1 MKKIKIMI
9 FAVVTVS
16 SIISCKKQLDV
27 KNPNQPTP
35 ESATTEA
42 GIIALAQGGV
52 YRNGFV
58 NLKYSDGVYGFF
70 WSGAMGFHEMMGDA
84 IQVEAANAFINQI
97 GCPDKVILDPPALTV
112 VLNPNSPKTQYALIR
127 QVINFNS
134 NQGQNTLYYEWA
146 YMYSMINACNAI
158 LDLADKAVFA
168 VEPATKK
175 ATIQAWA
182 NWWKGFA
189 YARIGSIYY
198 AGIINNVSAST
209 NGNYVTKE
217 AIIAESNR
225 VLDLATNALNAATN
239 TVAYNEILGKLI
251 PIFNQ
256 VGKGGVLTTDMWK
269 RNINTLKARNILVN
283 TPAATMTPAQWASI
297 LTLTN
302 NGVLASDKVFTG
314 RSNTAG
320 DFLSPTSGTVASK
333 VQNALAGGNTYKL
346 SERFV
351 QEFKAGDKRFTNN
364 IAQTVTWIG
373 NGDRGQAFN
382 TRYRLIN
389 KGTGLVGVKVYTN
402 TDPGAEETYLA
413 SSYEENDLM
422 KAEALINTGSIDAG
436 LALVDAVRNSQGAG
450 LAAVTATGLTLAQA
464 KEELRRERRVA
475 LPFIGLSFYDA
486 RRYGII
492 NPLSAG
498 GGRTGAVVITGTGAV
513 NTNATIEYN
522 FLDYWDVPDNELV
535 YNQPAAGSAPVKNP
549 K

>member
-1 MKKIKIMI
+1 MKKIQII
-9 FAVVTVS
+9 LFATILFS
-16 SIISCKKQLDV
+16 SIVSCKKQLEV

-35 ESATTEA
+35 ESATSEA
-42 GIIALAQGGV
+42 GIIALSQGGI
-52 YRNGFV
+52 YRNGFRD
-58 NLKYSDGVYGFF
+58 LKYSDGVYGFF
-70 WSGAMGFHEMMGDA
+70 WSGAIGFHEMMGDA

-97 GCPDKVILDPPALTV
+97 GCPDKVTLDNGTV
-112 VLNPNSPKTQYALIR
+112 VLNPNSPKTQKALIR
-127 QVINFNS
+127 DVVNFNS

-146 YMYSMINACNAI
+146 YMYSMINACNSI
-158 LDLADKAVFA
+158 LDIVEKTTFPS
-168 VEPATKK
+168 EPATKK

-198 AGIINNVSAST
+198 AGVINNTAGAT
-209 NGNYVTKE
+209 NSNYVAKE

-225 VLDLATNALNAATN
+225 VLDLATTALNAATN
-239 TVAYNEILGKLI
+239 TAAYNEVLGKLI
-251 PIFNQ
+251 PSFCQ
-256 VGKGGVLTTDMWK
+256 VGKGGILTTDMWK

-283 TPAATMTPAQWASI
+283 TPTATMTAAQWASI
-297 LTLTN
+297 ITLTN
-302 NGVLASDKVFTG
+302 NGVLATDKIFTG

-320 DFLSPTSGTVASK
+320 DFLAPTSGTVASK

-346 SERFV
+346 SERLV
-351 QEFKAGDKRFTNN
+351 QDFKAGDRRFTNN

-373 NGDRGQAFN
+373 NGDRGQVFN

-402 TDPGAEETYLA
+402 TDAGGEETFLA
-413 SSYEENDLM
+413 SSYEENELM
-422 KAEALINTGSIDAG
+422 KAEALINTNSLDAG
-436 LALVDAVRNSQGAG
+436 LALIDAVRNSQGAG
-450 LAAVTATGLTLAQA
+450 LAAVTGTGLTLAQA

-486 RRYGII
+486 RRWGVIKAVA
-492 NPLSAG
+492 NG

-535 YNQPAAGSAPVKNP
+535 YNPPGAGSAPVKNP
-549 K
+549 G